1 MNIIFC
7 LSLGPPGA
15 NGEDGKDG
23 EDGVDGKDGAV
34 CSVVDTEASGVT
46 DEGGQQNSST
56 ESVDMGT
63 FTGSVN
69 DLTVDVDVSGATVD
83 VTVQG
88 GKAAPIQV
96 QTDVRQPYPYSYIL
110 YCPPRV
116 VPISFLDIRRRS
128 GRLMTFVLY

>member
-1 MNIIFC
+1 MFVFRTSC
-7 LSLGPPGA
+7 A

-96 QTDVRQPYPYSYIL
+96 QTDVRQPYL
-110 YCPPRV
+110 TVTYCIALQGLFP
-116 VPISFLDIRRRS
+116 SRS
-128 GRLMTFVLY
+128 